1 MGPCLPPPWAQGLC
15 FIHSPA
21 VWAPAPYQVLFEDW
35 GLQRRAEGPP
45 PKPAHME
52 LTLTINNKKDKQEHL
67 GQREEG
73 SGQREQQ

>member
-21 VWAPAPYQVLFEDW
+21 VSAPAPCQALFEDP
-35 GLQRRAEGPP
+35 GLQPREEGPQ
-45 PKPAHME
+45 PKPAHVE
-52 LTLTINNKKDKQEHL
+52 LTLTINSKKDKQEHL

-73 SGQREQQ
+73 SGRREHQ